1 MKYLFFILIMSF
13 LFTNLVAQNNNFNG
27 KEYSRLDVYKD
38 NLLSHSQA
46 TNTTFKFKGK
56 KMMVV
61 EHDNT
66 QRYTAKSV
74 KKFKGYKVYDF
85 GTFRV
90 QRHDNFV
97 IVENDKNE
105 YGEPCNFERVY
116 RFI

>member
-1 MKYLFFILIMSF
+1 MKILLFLLLFTSF
-13 LFTNLVAQNNNFNG
+13 LLTDVIGQNNFNG
-27 KEYSRLDVYKD
+27 KEYGRLDVYKD
-38 NLLSHSQA
+38 NLLSHSQP
-46 TNTTFKFKGK
+46 TKTTFKFKGK
-56 KMMVV
+56 KMVVV
-61 EHDNT
+61 EHKNS

-105 YGEPCNFERVY
+105 YGQDCNFERIY
-116 RFI
+116 RLI

>member
-13 LFTNLVAQNNNFNG
+13 LLTDVIGQNNFNG

-74 KKFKGYKVYDF
+74 KNFEGYKVYDF

-90 QRHDNFV
+90 QYHSNFV
-97 IVENDKNE
+97 IIENDKNE
-105 YGEPCNFERVY
+105 YGEPCDFERIY
-116 RFI
+116 RLI